1 MRIGQNPARQG
12 SPAYLPRRVGVATL
26 VYIPHQEGYYA
37 QALEILHVQLQS
49 LRAHTCEP
57 FDLFVFDNGSH
68 PQVQQQMQ
76 AWQQEGLVDWLF
88 LSRPN
93 LGKTG
98 ALNWILGAMPN
109 EVICYT
115 DSDVYFR
122 PGWLQESL
130 KVLEAEPH
138 AGIVSAQPCF
148 FDILRGQGKAH
159 LRLPADSAP
168 VQEYWPEAKIVQEYV
183 RGLGGGEEQV
193 RRYSDQ
199 PLKVVELSDEKVKA
213 VLGATHMQFIIRR
226 QLARQVIPL
235 PASAG
240 LSPEEDRVFNQRIDD
255 AGYLHLSLLEPYVV
269 HMGNNIDEALA
280 LEIRADPALSLAKQ
294 ALGAPLVKTGTRQ
307 KAKLALLHR
316 LAKIKW
322 ARQWM
327 TRLYN
332 ALFKV
337 LTDS

>member
-1 MRIGQNPARQG
+1 MRTGQNPARQG
-12 SPAYLPRRVGVATL
+12 MTAYHPNRVGVATL
-26 VYIPHQEGYYA
+26 VFIPHQEGYYA
-37 QALEILHVQLQS
+37 QAVEILQLQLQS

-68 PQVQQQMQ
+68 PQVQQQLQ
-76 AWQQEGLVDWLF
+76 AWQQDGLVDWLF

-122 PGWLQESL
+122 LGWLEESL
-130 KVLEAEPH
+130 KVLEAEPK
-138 AGIVSAQPCF
+138 AGIISGQPCF
-148 FDILRGQGKAH
+148 FDILKGQGKAH
-159 LRLPADSAP
+159 LPILEDPAR
-168 VQEYWPEAKIVQEYV
+168 VQEYRPEPGIIQEYV
-183 RGLGGGEEQV
+183 QGLGGGEELV
-193 RRYSDQ
+193 RRYAAQ
-199 PLKVVELSDEKVKA
+199 PLKVVELGAQKVKA

-226 QLARQVIPL
+226 DLARQVLPL
-235 PASAG
+235 PATAG
-240 LSPEEDRVFNQRIDD
+240 LSPDEDRVFNQRIDE
-255 AGYLHLSLLEPYVV
+255 AGFLHLSLLKPYVM
-269 HMGNNIDEALA
+269 HMGNSIDETLA
-280 LEIRADPALSLAKQ
+280 DEIRSDASLSLAKS
-294 ALGAPLVKTGTRQ
+294 APAAVLTRAEPQ
-307 KAKLALLHR
+307 KKAKYALLR
-316 LAKIKW
+316 KLAQVKW
-322 ARQWM
+322 ARRWM